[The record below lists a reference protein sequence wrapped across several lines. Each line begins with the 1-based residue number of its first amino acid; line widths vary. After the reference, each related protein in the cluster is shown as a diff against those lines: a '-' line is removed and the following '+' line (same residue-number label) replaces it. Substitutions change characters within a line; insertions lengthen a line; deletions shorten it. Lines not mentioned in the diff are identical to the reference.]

1 MPEAA
6 EAVLRRT
13 CWEEVPEADA
23 AAADEELRT
32 VEPLAEEDPAAADEE
47 LLTAEEP
54 DADPVVVLRV
64 ALPEVVV
71 LRVAEPVV
79 VERVWL
85 PEDEP
90 VVVVLRRTWG
100 VEEAAAVP
108 EALLREAEAE
118 VPEALLRVVA
128 EAEEL
133 REAEAADEL
142 PERVTCLASV
152 L

>member
-54 DADPVVVLRV
+54 DAEP
-64 ALPEVVV
+64 VVV

-118 VPEALLRVVA
+118 VPETLLRVVA

>member
-23 AAADEELRT
+23 AAAE
-32 VEPLAEEDPAAADEE
+32 EE

-54 DADPVVVLRV
+54 DAEPVVVLRV

-108 EALLREAEAE
+108 EALLREAEAAVPEVAREAE
-118 VPEALLRVVA
+118 VPEALETLLRVVA

>member
-54 DADPVVVLRV
+54 V

-100 VEEAAAVP
+100 VEEVAAVP
-108 EALLREAEAE
+108 EMLLREAEAE